1 MRPCRNEKCWY
12 LAHSNPAAALPEPL
26 PEKHWEYCCGACHH
40 RHGFKNWLISGH
52 GPACQRNWQADAH
65 EHGYGPPQAPAV
77 GPTGAV
83 KQEPLEDPAS
93 ATAATG
99 AVKQEPPATRAVKEE
114 PLDEPASATH
124 GPFSKQEVERSGRHG
139 GRCWRPCDGHTGL
152 AKVPSE
158 AEDWIRLEQGRL
170 DQERRVLDQERRD
183 QWVPPRS
190 AKVELDHHERV
201 SHERDHGGGGDG
213 QVGPTQVADPDAGH
227 SQDEAASGATKEEPL
242 DEPASETAAPASA
255 TAASVA
261 VGYARQRLQR
271 AAQALQRA
279 AVRAGPLAPAG
290 QPSQSAF
297 AAAAANLDAEGA
309 RQYQDLERRQ
319 EEARQE
325 LVAADRKARAD
336 LLRAG
341 AQARL
346 DLAEDLANKRQR
358 LSNSAA
364 SAASFDGVDT
374 F

>member
-1 MRPCRNEKCWY
+1 M
-12 LAHSNPAAALPEPL
+12 
-26 PEKHWEYCCGACHH
+26 G
-40 RHGFKNWLISGH
+40 
-52 GPACQRNWQADAH
+52 
-65 EHGYGPPQAPAV
+65 
-77 GPTGAV
+77 
-83 KQEPLEDPAS
+83 
-93 ATAATG
+93 
-99 AVKQEPPATRAVKEE
+99 
-114 PLDEPASATH
+114 
-124 GPFSKQEVERSGRHG
+124 
-139 GRCWRPCDGHTGL
+139 
-152 AKVPSE
+152 
-158 AEDWIRLEQGRL
+158 
-170 DQERRVLDQERRD
+170 
-183 QWVPPRS
+183 QWVP
-190 AKVELDHHERV
+190 AAHGELDLELDHDKELLQ
-201 SHERDHGGGGDG
+201 DHGGGGDG

-336 LLRAG
+336 LLRTG

-358 LSNSAA
+358 LSNSSA
-364 SAASFDGVDT
+364 SAATEAKAEDDAF
-374 F
+374 